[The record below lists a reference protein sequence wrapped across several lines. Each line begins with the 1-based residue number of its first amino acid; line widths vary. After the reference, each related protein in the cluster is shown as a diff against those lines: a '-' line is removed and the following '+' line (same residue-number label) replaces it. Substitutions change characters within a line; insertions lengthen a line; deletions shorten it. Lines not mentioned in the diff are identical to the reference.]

1 MLIQKEQ
8 EKRNNGEGKMIVRAK
23 AKYVRIGPR
32 KLRSIVDLIK
42 GKEVEEA
49 FGILRN
55 LKKKGAKILEK
66 VVKSAV
72 NNGKSKA
79 EGIEWKIKNIII
91 DGGPMLKRYRAA
103 PMGRA
108 VMVRKRT
115 SHITVILEGEEE

>member
-1 MLIQKEQ
+1 
-8 EKRNNGEGKMIVRAK
+8 MIVRAK